1 MDTRH
6 LTPADY
12 TRQPWKNG
20 RGTTTELWRLEQDG
34 QLLVRL
40 SRAAVVEDG
49 PFSLFPGIE
58 RNLTVLSGPG
68 FRLSGAGVDFRC
80 EPLVPVAF
88 PGDVA
93 LAATETQ
100 GMQSDDFNVM
110 TARAL
115 PLPEVLLA
123 QNDHLPAGGLLALY
137 ALGPCRV
144 NGEDVGRDD
153 LVLTKGPT
161 ELSGDWPVIAVRLAG
176 LPPDAT
182 SRIFDENS

>member
-1 MDTRH
+1 MIR

-20 RGTTTELWRLEQDG
+20 RGTTTELWRLDRDG
-34 QLLVRL
+34 ALCVRL

-68 FRLSGAGVDFRC
+68 FRLTGAGIDLRC
-80 EPLVPVAF
+80 DPLVPVAF

-93 LAATETQ
+93 IRATETQ
-100 GMQSDDFNVM
+100 GQQSDDFNVM
-110 TARAL
+110 TARHL
-115 PLPEVLLA
+115 PKPQVWPA

-137 ALGPCRV
+137 ALGPCQV
-144 NGEDVGRDD
+144 NGTSVARDD
-153 LVLTKGPT
+153 LILADTAVT
-161 ELSGDWPVIAVRLAG
+161 LSGDWPVIAVRLLG
-176 LPPDAT
+176 L
-182 SRIFDENS
+182 

>member
-1 MDTRH
+1 MIH

-20 RGTTTELWRLEQDG
+20 RGTTTELWRLERDG
-34 QLLVRL
+34 ALLARL

-68 FRLSGAGVDFRC
+68 FRLTGGGLDFRC

-93 LAATETQ
+93 LQATGTLA
-100 GMQSDDFNVM
+100 MQSDDFNVM
-110 TARAL
+110 TARHL
-115 PLPEVLLA
+115 PKPKVIVA
-123 QNDHLPAGGLLALY
+123 QNDSLPSGGHLALY
-137 ALGPCRV
+137 ALGPCV
-144 NGEDVGRDD
+144 ANGISLARDD
-153 LVLTKGPT
+153 LMMTDDAVILK
-161 ELSGDWPVIAVRLAG
+161 GDWPVIAVRFQG
-176 LPPDAT
+176 LPIP
-182 SRIFDENS
+182 

>member
-1 MDTRH
+1 MIHR
-6 LTPADY
+6 TPADY

-20 RGTTTELWRLEQDG
+20 RGVTTELWRLERDG

-49 PFSLFPGIE
+49 PFSVFPGIE

-68 FRLSGAGVDFRC
+68 FRLSGGGLDFRC
-80 EPLVPVAF
+80 DPLVPVAF

-93 LAATETQ
+93 LVATETEA
-100 GMQSDDFNVM
+100 MQSDDFNVM

-115 PLPEVLLA
+115 PRPEVIVA
-123 QNDHLPAGGLLALY
+123 QNDRLPARGMIALY

-144 NGEDVGRDD
+144 NGEVIARDD
-153 LVLTKGPT
+153 LLLLRGEAVLA
-161 ELSGDWPVIAVRLAG
+161 GDWPVIAVRLTGVDLA
-176 LPPDAT
+176 
-182 SRIFDENS
+182 